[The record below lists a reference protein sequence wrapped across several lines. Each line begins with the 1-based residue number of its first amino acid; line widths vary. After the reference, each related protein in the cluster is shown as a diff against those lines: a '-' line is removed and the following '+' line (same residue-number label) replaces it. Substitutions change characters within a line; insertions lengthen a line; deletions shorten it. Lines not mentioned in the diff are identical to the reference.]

1 MTLPSSKETS
11 HGKYPNHLGVLAF
24 AIPPSLKVT
33 FSVHVLF
40 GCFK

>member
-11 HGKYPNHLGVLAF
+11 HGKYPIHLGVLAF

-33 FSVHVLF
+33 FSVHVFVRLL
-40 GCFK
+40 